1 MSKRKNVGVAG
12 DISIWARFKWHTH
25 RNAELLKIAYVNIQ
39 VVRIMNENDLSFQVC
54 RTSDDFKS
62 AEDGYQAVLEG
73 LGRNIISKIG
83 NVELGKNV
91 QVFIRNRENK
101 VVGGAI
107 GNIFGGWLY
116 VSLLWVE
123 VSLRNKGNGT
133 KLLKILENEAIKVGC
148 KYAHLD
154 TYSFEAKPFYEK
166 NGYILFATLENYPE
180 GHSKH
185 FLKKKLL

>member
-1 MSKRKNVGVAG
+1 MKV
-12 DISIWARFKWHTH
+12 I
-25 RNAELLKIAYVNIQ
+25 
-39 VVRIMNENDLSFQVC
+39 NENNLSFQVC

-73 LGRNIISKIG
+73 LGRNIINKIG
-83 NVELGKNV
+83 DVELGKDV
-91 QVFIRNRENK
+91 QIFIRNNENK

-107 GNIFGGWLY
+107 GSVFGGWLY
-116 VSLLWVE
+116 VSLMWVE
-123 VSLRNKGNGT
+123 ESQRNQGYGT
-133 KLLKILENEAIKVGC
+133 KLLKMMEDEAVNLGC
-148 KYAHLD
+148 KHAHVD

-166 NGYILFATLENYPE
+166 NGYTLFASLENYPE

>member
-1 MSKRKNVGVAG
+1 MK
-12 DISIWARFKWHTH
+12 
-25 RNAELLKIAYVNIQ
+25 
-39 VVRIMNENDLSFQVC
+39 ENNLSFQIC

-73 LGRNIISKIG
+73 LGRNITSKIG
-83 NVELGKNV
+83 NVDLGKNV

-101 VVGGAI
+101 VVGGVV
-107 GNIFGGWLY
+107 GHIFGGWLY

-123 VSLRNKGNGT
+123 ESLRNKGNGT
-133 KLLKILENEAIKVGC
+133 KLLKKVEGEAVKLGC

-166 NGYILFATLENYPE
+166 NGYTLFATLENYPE

-185 FLKKKLL
+185 FLRRKLV